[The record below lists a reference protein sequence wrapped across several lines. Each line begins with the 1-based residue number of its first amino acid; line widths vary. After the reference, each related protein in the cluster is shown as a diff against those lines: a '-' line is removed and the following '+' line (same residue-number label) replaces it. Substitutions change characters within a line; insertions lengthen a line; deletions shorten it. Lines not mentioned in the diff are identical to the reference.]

1 MKRPCKLALNLIILV
16 VFLLLISSKSNAVG
30 IRGVNLYYKLDF
42 IPGRTEILP
51 FKLVTTV
58 EFVNDY
64 EFYVKGDLK
73 DIVYFEPPYFKN
85 LLPGSIVPFNV
96 VIKFPSDEGLEPGIH
111 TVVFGVREVES
122 GGGMVGGR
130 TAVELPILIRVLYPG
145 KYLKATI
152 NAPNINLGEMS
163 KITIHLENWGK
174 ELIKEAKA
182 MVRILTP
189 DKKKILATL
198 YTDSVSIPSGGEKNL
213 YVVFDSFGY
222 EPGSYVAEATI
233 YWDGKETVV
242 EDDFKIGS
250 LEVSIT
256 GYTVE
261 FQKDAINPFEVEVQ
275 SNWNDVLNDVYAI
288 IDLPNG
294 RIQSPTTNL
303 PPFQKTILRA
313 YWDTHG
319 VEIGEYDARIIV
331 KYKGGSVG
339 KDIKVRVVETVEKPW
354 LVSLTNP
361 TFLILVLIIVLIAL
375 LILINFSVL
384 RKLAGHKKHTA
395 RKRRK

>member
-1 MKRPCKLALNLIILV
+1 MNLRLI
-16 VFLLLISSKSNAVG
+16 LISFFFVLIFAGISCGVG
-30 IRGVNLYYKLDF
+30 IQSIAGETLKKELDF
-42 IPGRTEILP
+42 VPGKTVKFTYRLI
-51 FKLVTTV
+51 TTV
-58 EFVNDY
+58 NYVTDY
-64 EFYVKGDLK
+64 EFYATGDLK
-73 DIVYFEPPYFKN
+73 DLVEFDPPILRN
-85 LLPGSIVPFNV
+85 VIPGSTPTFNV
-96 VIKFPSDEGLEPGIH
+96 ILKFPKDDGGIEPGLH
-111 TVVFGVREVES
+111 TIRFGVIEGKSS
-122 GGGMVGGR
+122 GDMLKGR
-130 TAVELPILIRVLYPG
+130 TAITIPIIVRVLYPG
-145 KYLKATI
+145 KFLKASI
-152 NAPNINLGEMS
+152 DAPNINVGEMS
-163 KITIHLENWGK
+163 KITIHLENWGG
-174 ELIKEAKA
+174 EEIKETKA
-182 MVRILTP
+182 TVRILTP
-189 DKKKILATL
+189 DRKKVLTTL
-198 YTDSVSIPSGGEKNL
+198 YTDSVSVASGGEKNL